1 MFNQI
6 VDYFK
11 PQYKGGRE
19 DKEYENL
26 TLSGR
31 IEYTEKQMKDL
42 ETLMIFENTDYGY
55 RTLLNEY
62 RDIKK
67 DYQENMLKLR
77 NDMQNY
83 PEMFI

>member
-19 DKEYENL
+19 DKGYENL
-26 TLSGR
+26 TLNGR

-77 NDMQNY
+77 NDIQHF